1 MERGVGL
8 MTTASLPARIA
19 AKIVE
24 TPGPM
29 DTPCWRWTGAKDSHG
44 YGNVRVQGR
53 VRKAHRVIYE
63 WLRGPMPAGMEG
75 DHLCG
80 ERACVRPEHIELVP
94 HAENAQRGDG
104 SWMPGERQR
113 TKTHCP
119 RGHAYSAENTYMQPS
134 TGGRLCRAC
143 DREKKRARRVAR
155 AS

>member
-1 MERGVGL
+1 
-8 MTTASLPARIA
+8 MTIASLPAHIA

-29 DTPCWRWTGAKDSHG
+29 DTPCWRWTGAKDSHA

-63 WLRGPMPAGMEG
+63 RLSGPMPPDLEC
-75 DHLCG
+75 DHLCRD
-80 ERACVRPEHIELVP
+80 RACVHPEHIEPVT
-94 HAENAQRGDG
+94 HAENARRGDG

-113 TKTHCP
+113 TKTHCK
-119 RGHAYSAENTYMQPS
+119 RGHSYSSENTYSQPS

-143 DREKKRARRVAR
+143 DREKKLARVGRAVQP
-155 AS
+155 SIPPT